1 MPAPCWAR
9 SASAPT
15 TAAVFATLKSSD
27 TSETYRRA
35 VGSMHR
41 VACADLCKGRTACI
55 ARCVTH
61 HTPLTTLES
70 EPKRPAREQRRYAAS
85 PSHGAQSQLTTT
97 GHCTVRCGTVQQHTA
112 VALVCSR
119 LNMEMRR
126 ALATLRHLIRQTSNV
141 LWHVCGTELHQ
152 NHAVS
157 FMKDTMELFNIHNR
171 PWTRLP
177 VTATFLYPLPHL
189 TCALLYTAIKS
200 PTNA

>member
-15 TAAVFATLKSSD
+15 TAAVFATLRSSD
-27 TSETYRRA
+27 TYETYRIA
-35 VGSMHR
+35 ISSMHR

-70 EPKRPAREQRRYAAS
+70 EPKRPVREQRRYAAS

-112 VALVCSR
+112 VALIGSR
-119 LNMEMRR
+119 LNMDMRR
-126 ALATLRHLIRQTSNV
+126 ALATLRHLIREISHV
-141 LWHVCGTELHQ
+141 LWHVYNPELHQ

-157 FMKDTMELFNIHNR
+157 FMNDTMELVNIHSR
-171 PWTRLP
+171 P
-177 VTATFLYPLPHL
+177 
-189 TCALLYTAIKS
+189 
-200 PTNA
+200 